1 MALSRWNSALASAS
15 EPMPPYALAH
25 CAPHTQPALMA
36 SLPRAGALASF
47 ARLLPPAPDIS
58 QDNGPASALAYAA
71 GAPAKLPARF

>member
-1 MALSRWNSALASAS
+1 
-15 EPMPPYALAH
+15 
-25 CAPHTQPALMA
+25 MA